1 MTTQITKFAMFAVA
15 AFALGGLGFAP
26 AFASHQGSMS
36 EDITMVF
43 GNNPIAYD
51 SFGCGSNDDCTMR
64 SAALAGI
71 GSNQYTA
78 WFGPTGNTTCDVLI
92 IISGGSGWNEQK
104 TFYNLD
110 FETSTTITGPTDIE
124 VDDDFTVSIDYSSCS

>member
-1 MTTQITKFAMFAVA
+1 MTSKIQQIAMFAIA
-15 AFALGGLGFAP
+15 AFALGGMMVVP
-26 AFASHQGSMS
+26 AFANGNMS

-64 SAALAGI
+64 SAALAGV
-71 GSNQYTA
+71 GSDQWTV
-78 WFGPTGNTTCDVLI
+78 WFGPTGNTECDVEI
-92 IISGGSGWNEQK
+92 VISGSSWNESR

-110 FETSTTITGPTDIE
+110 FETSTTISGPSDIE
-124 VDDDFTVSIDYSSCS
+124 VNDDFTVSIDYSNCS